1 MSSALYVG
9 EVIHHRYH
17 PVTHSLRYRLF
28 WMLIDL
34 DELPVLPCLFF
45 SHNRSNLVAFRD
57 SDHLDG
63 SDTPLRVQIEALL
76 RQGGLDTEGGPIRV
90 LCMPRVLGRAFNP
103 ISVYFCHHRDGRLMA
118 MLYEVHNTFG
128 ERHSY
133 LIPVTDPV
141 TSQGAAVIRQRCDK
155 QFYVSPFMG
164 MDMTYDF
171 RIVPPAATTAVIVEG
186 SDARGKVISASFTG
200 RRSAISDGALLGLT
214 LRHGFLALRVM
225 TAIHWEAL
233 KLWRKGL
240 RLQPRPAPP
249 EEPVTIVA
257 PPGEIIR

>member
-171 RIVPPAATTAVIVEG
+171 RIVPPAATTAVIVG
-186 SDARGKVISASFTG
+186 
-200 RRSAISDGALLGLT
+200 GALIL
-214 LRHGFLALRVM
+214 
-225 TAIHWEAL
+225 I
-233 KLWRKGL
+233 
-240 RLQPRPAPP
+240 
-249 EEPVTIVA
+249 IVA
-257 PPGEIIR
+257 IVAVTQLGGSSDSATITTGGKTTSPTTANNPATTTPATGGFTSLRGWWQRWWQISRFGVAG